1 MTGPGAAPVAR
12 LLLTGDELLRGF
24 VQDAN
29 SGYVAARLRDLGI
42 ELDAIRIVGDD
53 YAAIERELRLARDTD
68 GVDLVVVTGGLGP
81 THDDRTSEA
90 VASALGI
97 DMELRED
104 ALAVVEARV
113 RAYGRM
119 RTAEEVA
126 TFAPGNRKQATLPAG
141 ATWVD
146 PLGTAP
152 GYVVGDGA
160 GRVVAVLP
168 GPPAELRHAWGGI
181 EATAE
186 LAALQARVGE
196 RHERLVRLWGIPESR
211 GSQVLVEL
219 GHEDS
224 PERRVTICARDGEL
238 EVAVRGS
245 DVAAVDTLVD
255 ALHSRFDDAVFAIDD
270 DRDIVE
276 FVGEL
281 LHARGWSLGLA
292 ESCTGGM
299 LGAMVT
305 ALAGSSAWF
314 LGSAVTYANSAKVAL
329 VGVSQATLDEH
340 GAVSEATAREMARGA
355 RVAFGSD
362 VGIGITGVAG
372 PGGGTPDKPVGTA
385 HVAIATPAG
394 ERHLPL
400 RMPGNRA
407 IVRRR
412 SCQIALHELRRM
424 LEAAPDQG

>member
-1 MTGPGAAPVAR
+1 MTGPGGAPTAR

-24 VQDAN
+24 IQDAN
-29 SGYVAARLRDLGI
+29 SGFIAARLRDLGI
-42 ELDAIRIVGDD
+42 ELDSIRIVGDD
-53 YAAIERELRLARDTD
+53 YAAIEHELRLARDID

-90 VASALGI
+90 VATALGVAL
-97 DMELRED
+97 ELRED
-104 ALAVVEARV
+104 ALEVVESRV

-119 RTAEEVA
+119 RTPEEVA
-126 TFAPGNRKQATLPAG
+126 TFTPGNRKQATIPVG

-152 GYVVGDGA
+152 GYVVA
-160 GRVVAVLP
+160 AANERAVAVLP
-168 GPPAELRHAWGGI
+168 GPPAELRHAWSGI
-181 EATAE
+181 EASSQ
-186 LAALQARVGE
+186 LLALQARVGE

-211 GSQVLVEL
+211 GSQVLVDL

-245 DVAAVDTLVD
+245 DVAAVDTLVE
-255 ALHSRFDDAVFAIDD
+255 ALCSSFDDAVFAVDD
-270 DRDIVE
+270 HRAVVDL
-276 FVGEL
+276 VGEL
-281 LHARGWSLGLA
+281 LRDRGWTLAFA
-292 ESCTGGM
+292 ESCTGGL

-305 ALAGSSAWF
+305 ELAGSSEWF
-314 LGSAVTYANSAKVAL
+314 LGSAVTYSNAAKVAL
-329 VGVSQATLDEH
+329 VGVAEATLEAH

-355 RVAFGSD
+355 RVAFGAD
-362 VGIGITGVAG
+362 VAIAVTGIAG
-372 PGGGTPDKPVGTA
+372 PGGGTPDKPVGTV
-385 HVAIATPAG
+385 HVAIATPEG
-394 ERHLPL
+394 EQHLPL

-412 SCQIALHELRRM
+412 SCAIALHALRRE
-424 LEAAPDQG
+424 LSRPT

>member
-1 MTGPGAAPVAR
+1 MTETGGAPTAR

-29 SGYVAARLRDLGI
+29 SGHVAARLRDLGI

-53 YAAIERELRLARDTD
+53 HAVIERELRIARDVD
-68 GVDLVVVTGGLGP
+68 GVDLVVITGGLGP

-90 VASALGI
+90 VATALGVAL
-97 DMELRED
+97 ELQPD
-104 ALAVVEARV
+104 ALEVVESRV

-119 RTAEEVA
+119 RTAEEIA
-126 TFAPGNRKQATLPAG
+126 TFTPGNRKQATLPAG

-152 GYVVGDGA
+152 GYVVADAA
-160 GRVVAVLP
+160 GCAVAVLP
-168 GPPAELRHAWGGI
+168 GPPAELRHAWAGI
-181 EATAE
+181 EATPE
-186 LAALQARVGE
+186 LATLRARVGE
-196 RHERLVRLWGIPESR
+196 RHERLVRIWGVPESR
-211 GSQVLVEL
+211 GSQVLVDL
-219 GHEDS
+219 GHADS

-245 DVAAVDTLVD
+245 DVAGVDALVD
-255 ALHSRFDDAVFAIDD
+255 ALRSSFDDAVFAVDD
-270 DRDIVE
+270 ERDVVE

-281 LHARGWSLGLA
+281 LRARGWTLALA

-305 ALAGSSAWF
+305 ALAGSSEWF

-329 VGVSQATLDEH
+329 VGVEQVTLDAH
-340 GAVSEATAREMARGA
+340 GAVSEATAREMATGA
-355 RVAFGSD
+355 RTAFGAD
-362 VGIGITGVAG
+362 VGIGITGIAG
-372 PGGGTPDKPVGTA
+372 PGGGTADKPVGTV
-385 HVAIATPAG
+385 HVGISTPSG
-394 ERHLPL
+394 DRHLPL

-424 LEAAPDQG
+424 LESAPDQG

>member
-1 MTGPGAAPVAR
+1 MTDSSGAPTAR

-24 VQDAN
+24 IQDAN
-29 SGYVAARLRDLGI
+29 SGFIAASLRDLGI
-42 ELDAIRIVGDD
+42 ELDSIRVVGDD
-53 YAAIERELRLARDTD
+53 YAAIEHELRLARDTD

-90 VASALGI
+90 VAAALGVEI
-97 DMELRED
+97 ELHED
-104 ALAVVEARV
+104 ALEVVESRV

-119 RTAEEVA
+119 RTPEEVA
-126 TFAPGNRKQATLPAG
+126 TFTPGNRKQATIPAG

-152 GYVVGDGA
+152 GYVVADST
-160 GRVVAVLP
+160 GRAVAVLP
-168 GPPAELRHAWGGI
+168 GPPAELRHAWSGI
-181 EATAE
+181 VETTQ
-186 LAALQARVGE
+186 LAALRARVGA

-211 GSQVLVEL
+211 GSQVLVDL

-245 DVAAVDTLVD
+245 DVDAVDTLVD
-255 ALHSRFDDAVFAIDD
+255 ALRESFADSVFAVDD
-270 DRDIVE
+270 HREVVE
-276 FVGEL
+276 LVGEL
-281 LHARGWSLGLA
+281 LRARRWTLAFA

-299 LGAMVT
+299 LGAAVT
-305 ALAGSSAWF
+305 DLAGSSEWF
-314 LGSAVTYANSAKVAL
+314 LGSAVTYSNAAKVAL
-329 VGVSQATLDEH
+329 VGVSEDTLATH

-355 RVAFGSD
+355 RAAFGTD
-362 VGIGITGVAG
+362 VGLGITGIAG
-372 PGGGTPDKPVGTA
+372 PGGGTPDKPVGTV
-385 HVAIATPAG
+385 HVAIATPT
-394 ERHLPL
+394 EELHLPL

-412 SCQIALHELRRM
+412 SCAIALHGLRRV
-424 LEAAPDQG
+424 LTRDS